1 MARLKEM
8 ELSIEGMHC
17 ASCVMLVDKTFEK
30 IEGVEEAE
38 AILTTNKLHLKV
50 NPKKISFEK
59 IIETVDSVGF
69 EIYFDEVTLK
79 INGMHCGS
87 CAMNT
92 ENFLNSLDG
101 VFQAKVTLTTED
113 AIIFY
118 DKSKVS
124 IADFEEGIEK
134 LGFEVVG
141 IDGQLIKIDL
151 KLSHKEQN

>member
-17 ASCVMLVDKTFEK
+17 ASCAMLVDKTFEN

-38 AILTTNKLHLKV
+38 AILATNKLYLKV

-59 IIETVDSVGF
+59 IVETVDSAGF

-79 INGMHCGS
+79 IKGMHCGS

-92 ENFLNSLDG
+92 ENFLNREWG
-101 VFQAKVTLTTED
+101 K
-113 AIIFY
+113 
-118 DKSKVS
+118 
-124 IADFEEGIEK
+124 
-134 LGFEVVG
+134 
-141 IDGQLIKIDL
+141 
-151 KLSHKEQN
+151 